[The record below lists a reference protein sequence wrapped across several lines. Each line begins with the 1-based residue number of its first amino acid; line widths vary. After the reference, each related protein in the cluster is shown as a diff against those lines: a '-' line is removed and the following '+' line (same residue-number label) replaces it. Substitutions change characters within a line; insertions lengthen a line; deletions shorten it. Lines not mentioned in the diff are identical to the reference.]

1 MRFFAGPER
10 SIAGA
15 IRVVAAKIRASDAT
29 ITAGAIRIITVNEH
43 FIAIRAIAVA
53 IWTITANVFSCA
65 DKQQLYCVATVDSA
79 PSKRKKEKSMIITSS
94 PNRSALK
101 ALHANKDIEEIK
113 KQNPTRNCKKSQTQE
128 GGREST
134 AGHVVLLLRCSIQ
147 PVYGLEPR
155 MCRWPVPMR
164 RLRFSLNFELWFLV
178 TSQSNQ
184 SEL

>member
-79 PSKRKKEKSMIITSS
+79 PSKRMKEKSMIITSS

-113 KQNPTRNCKKSQTQE
+113 KQKRTSKTRPETAKRAKRKK
-128 GGREST
+128 
-134 AGHVVLLLRCSIQ
+134 VVENLPQDTLCCYCGAQ
-147 PVYGLEPR
+147 
-155 MCRWPVPMR
+155 
-164 RLRFSLNFELWFLV
+164 FSLS
-178 TSQSNQ
+178 TSWNHGCVAG
-184 SEL
+184 LCPCVG